1 MATLAPHQPAE
12 TAPSHWQEGNPSE
25 DALAHIPGEGG
36 WPIVGNTFKM
46 LADPHGQTRRMVE
59 KYGRV
64 YKNRA
69 FGGWNVA
76 LIGAEAN
83 EMLLMNRDKIF
94 SSEQGWGPI
103 RQAVPAWAD
112 AARFRS
118 PPRRSPRAVDRLQA
132 RPDAALCGRAR

>member
-1 MATLAPHQPAE
+1 MATLAPHQSAE
-12 TAPSHWQEGNPSE
+12 TAPSHWQEGNPGD

-64 YKNRA
+64 YKNKA

-94 SSEQGWGPI
+94 SSEQGWG
-103 RQAVPAWAD
+103 
-112 AARFRS
+112 
-118 PPRRSPRAVDRLQA
+118 
-132 RPDAALCGRAR
+132 

>member
-1 MATLAPHQPAE
+1 MATLAPHQSAE
-12 TAPSHWQEGNPSE
+12 TAPSHWQEGNPGD

-64 YKNRA
+64 YKNKA

-76 LIGAEAN
+76 LPSGSRNGAA
-83 EMLLMNRDKIF
+83 LARGRKC
-94 SSEQGWGPI
+94 SSI
-103 RQAVPAWAD
+103 RQS
-112 AARFRS
+112 RN
-118 PPRRSPRAVDRLQA
+118 
-132 RPDAALCGRAR
+132 

>member
-76 LIGAEAN
+76 LIGA
-83 EMLLMNRDKIF
+83 L
-94 SSEQGWGPI
+94 PI
-103 RQAVPAWAD
+103 
-112 AARFRS
+112 AARCRS
-118 PPRRSPRAVDRLQA
+118 PSSPA
-132 RPDAALCGRAR
+132 RCGIMRTR